1 MTKLLVLAFSTVLL
15 VYFLSGADIVP
26 LRLSGEKSPILSE
39 SPEEDSPPTM
49 TAVDLSWYPPSQT
62 LVNNLTNVVS
72 DSTTGVYGFI
82 YDSSNTPD
90 EAYGTYN
97 WCNMPHVR
105 ASEYKVPP
113 DEYELVYVEL
123 IHRHHKRTP
132 YAANSFPVESYTWD
146 CDDEGLYYFARP
158 FSDPSSPDPNA
169 GRNASA
175 LAYWTGFSGFNPFGT
190 IAPGFKGSCQFP
202 QITAQGLDDSW
213 QHGAD
218 LYGAYHDL
226 LGFLPGRDDDAWRQ
240 KVKYRVTNN
249 VITSEVAGMVIN
261 GMWGTTDSVPLLIQP
276 TGVDSLEPSYTCSS
290 AAAQFSNL
298 ASAANGNWAAHFDVT
313 TGLYATLD
321 GISGVSPSD
330 QGFHKSFDHYYDN
343 LSARQCHGKP
353 LPCKINDTA
362 ACVTQAMADEV
373 YRLGHWEYSH
383 TYRGAGPDAL
393 AASASSLGV
402 WVAELAAHLRD
413 VVDGGNSDGT
423 LWFHNVAHDGSV
435 SRLLGIL
442 QADVM
447 VWPGMG
453 SEVVFELWGKGG
465 RHYVRVLFGGRVLG
479 SSNPSLGTLDMIP
492 VETLLAYF
500 DGLVGVKAD
509 LVVDKCKGSS

>member
-1 MTKLLVLAFSTVLL
+1 MGGTGQ
-15 VYFLSGADIVP
+15 YAD
-26 LRLSGEKSPILSE
+26 
-39 SPEEDSPPTM
+39 DF
-49 TAVDLSWYPPSQT
+49 Q
-62 LVNNLTNVVS
+62 
-72 DSTTGVYGFI
+72 
-82 YDSSNTPD
+82 
-90 EAYGTYN
+90 
-97 WCNMPHVR
+97 
-105 ASEYKVPP
+105 
-113 DEYELVYVEL
+113 

-146 CDDEGLYYFARP
+146 CDDEGLYFFARP

-218 LYGAYHDL
+218 LYGAYHGL

-453 SEVVFELWGKGG
+453 SEVVFELWAKAG
-465 RHYVRVLFGGRVLG
+465 RHYVRVLFGGRVLE

-492 VETLLAYF
+492 VETLLA
-500 DGLVGVKAD
+500 
-509 LVVDKCKGSS
+509 

>member
-1 MTKLLVLAFSTVLL
+1 M
-15 VYFLSGADIVP
+15 
-26 LRLSGEKSPILSE
+26 
-39 SPEEDSPPTM
+39 
-49 TAVDLSWYPPSQT
+49 
-62 LVNNLTNVVS
+62 
-72 DSTTGVYGFI
+72 
-82 YDSSNTPD
+82 
-90 EAYGTYN
+90 
-97 WCNMPHVR
+97 
-105 ASEYKVPP
+105 
-113 DEYELVYVEL
+113 
-123 IHRHHKRTP
+123 
-132 YAANSFPVESYTWD
+132 
-146 CDDEGLYYFARP
+146 
-158 FSDPSSPDPNA
+158 
-169 GRNASA
+169 
-175 LAYWTGFSGFNPFGT
+175 
-190 IAPGFKGSCQFP
+190 
-202 QITAQGLDDSW
+202 
-213 QHGAD
+213 
-218 LYGAYHDL
+218 
-226 LGFLPGRDDDAWRQ
+226 
-240 KVKYRVTNN
+240 TNN

-343 LSARQCHGKP
+343 LSARQCHGRP

-492 VETLLAYF
+492 VETLLA
-500 DGLVGVKAD
+500 
-509 LVVDKCKGSS
+509 